1 MYLCR
6 ECGQVF
12 AEPESFLD
20 PVGHF
25 MGETAYEEWDS
36 CPHCGETDIEEAVK
50 CHCGESTLI
59 TEPLCKECRTSIRE
73 QFESL
78 IDGLT
83 ADGKDYLFEL
93 MEGLE

>member
-6 ECGQVF
+6 ECGQGF

-59 TEPLCKECRTSIRE
+59 TEPLCKECREDIEKGFGR
-73 QFESL
+73 L

>member
-1 MYLCR
+1 MQICL
-6 ECGQVF
+6 ECKAVF
-12 AEPESFLD
+12 EEAEIVKD

-50 CHCGESTLI
+50 CHCGEYTLI
-59 TEPLCKECRTSIRE
+59 TEPLCKECREDIEKGFGR
-73 QFESL
+73 L